1 MLDELDKK
9 IIVIMQAEF
18 PLVAEPYLEI
28 AEKLGISE
36 DELLKRL
43 KGYRQSGK
51 IRKMGAVLRHR
62 EVGYAANAL
71 CAWIVPDERIEEI
84 GKMLAKDTIISH
96 LYARVSQAGWPYNF
110 YTMIHAHTRK
120 DCKVIAQDIAERTG
134 LQEYVMLFS
143 TKEWKKISM
152 QYFKDSNN

>member
-9 IIVIMQAEF
+9 IIVIMQEDF
-18 PLVAEPYLEI
+18 PLVAEPYREI
-28 AEKLGISE
+28 AERLGIHE
-36 DELLKRL
+36 DELLGRL
-43 KGYRQSGK
+43 KKYHQSGK

-71 CAWIVPDERIEEI
+71 CAWIVPEERIVEI
-84 GKMLAKDTIISH
+84 GKMLAKDAVVSH
-96 LYARVSQAGWPYNF
+96 CYARISQPGWPYNF
-110 YTMIHAHTRK
+110 YTMLHAHTRK
-120 DCKVIAQDIAERTG
+120 DCKVLAEDIAKRTG

-152 QYFKDSNN
+152 QYFKD

>member
-1 MLDELDKK
+1 MLDDLDKK
-9 IIVIMQAEF
+9 IIAIMQEEF
-18 PLVAEPYLEI
+18 PLVAEPYLQI

-71 CAWIVPDERIEEI
+71 CAWIVPEERIQEVGE
-84 GKMLAKDTIISH
+84 MLAKDAVISH
-96 LYARVSQAGWPYNF
+96 LYARASQSDWPYNF
-110 YTMIHAHTRK
+110 YTMLHAHTRK
-120 DCKVIAQDIAERTG
+120 DCEVIAEDIAKRTG

-143 TKEWKKISM
+143 TKEWKKNSM
-152 QYFKDSNN
+152 QYFKDSIK